1 MAQQTN
7 IVAQWSYK
15 TKNMKNITIENLT
28 DSSRQNP
35 IQGDK
40 IKIIN
45 NTTGSITIKSYNE
58 PYVKTQDDLNLEA
71 REWRN
76 SKLGGTDYIVPL
88 TDHPDHGATLAYRA
102 LLRDW
107 PSTSDFPDTKP
118 TI

>member
-1 MAQQTN
+1 MTN
-7 IVAQWSYK
+7 L
-15 TKNMKNITIENLT
+15 TIENLT

-45 NTTGSITIKSYNE
+45 NITGSIKIKSYNE
-58 PYVKTQDDLNLEA
+58 PYIKTQDDLNLEA

-76 SKLGGTDYIVPL
+76 SELTSADHIVPL
-88 TDHPDHGATLAYRA
+88 TDHPDHAATLAYRA

>member
-1 MAQQTN
+1 MTN
-7 IVAQWSYK
+7 V
-15 TKNMKNITIENLT
+15 TIENLT

-45 NTTGSITIKSYNE
+45 NTTGSIKIKSYNE
-58 PYVKTQDDLNLEA
+58 PYIKTQDDLNLEA

-76 SKLGGTDYIVPL
+76 QELNTTDYILPL
-88 TDHPDHGATLAYRA
+88 TDHPDHAAKLAYRA
-102 LLRDW
+102 ALRDW

-118 TI
+118 TL